1 MASVHDVTDDAAQ
14 VGPGHGVAKLH
25 VAPEHPRAHCKV
37 AGGERVAAGEAKGAE
52 TPPAQDRR
60 VEEGEGEEHRL
71 EQLGLGCLLEE
82 RFAERRERHAHVGL
96 DVGGRLVG
104 DLYRGLQD
112 RLGHGARAGVERRL
126 GREEAAEIG
135 VARLRAHL
143 EQLLEL
149 GQPARYELDVLQ
161 HHPSA
166 LYEHPVERLLGDGL
180 LPLAERDRHELARL
194 LRLAELRAEH
204 AHGHDGVDA
213 GREQEED
220 GHGGRR
226 VLERHLEVERDR
238 VYVLVANRLAH
249 PQRDREHHA
258 VGPHGAHD
266 LQPLEAAEP
275 LPLLR
280 QRHLLGLL
288 RLDPLLPPLPRA
300 LHVLRQV
307 GEGLLRRE
315 RHDGEPRGV

>member
-149 GQPARYELDVLQ
+149 GQPALHQVHVLQ
-161 HHPSA
+161 EDPPA
-166 LYEHPVERLLGDGL
+166 FLRKPEKRVLGVGL
-180 LPLAERDRHELARL
+180 LALPHRDGDVTAVGRGEAHHR
-194 LRLAELRAEH
+194 AELLDSATWVDSGEEYEEQRRGRSRVAEH
-204 AHGHDGVDA
+204 V
-213 GREQEED
+213 EE
-220 GHGGRR
+220 RR
-226 VLERHLEVERDR
+226 
-238 VYVLVANRLAH
+238 
-249 PQRDREHHA
+249 
-258 VGPHGAHD
+258 
-266 LQPLEAAEP
+266 
-275 LPLLR
+275 
-280 QRHLLGLL
+280 GLL
-288 RLDPLLPPLPRA
+288 NDEMLA
-300 LHVLRQV
+300 
-307 GEGLLRRE
+307 
-315 RHDGEPRGV
+315 